1 MKLVCTILVAALL
14 GASACVEKHDGEGT
28 SKQYAK
34 SFDNRTTVQVE
45 IAGSGEGQYYAV
57 YYDFPYE
64 EGSLVK
70 QPALAGRTPISTTLD
85 VPRDVTELYIV
96 GNGGLVRQAVG
107 NVRLAV
113 APAKS
118 PAVRAADVNPVSEQ
132 VLTAVNS
139 IYFPESTNNVR
150 GEDLFKC
157 TDLVVTETPA
167 TEAFEQADV
176 WLTFLGDGGS
186 RQGQLYG
193 KLWFYTYETARRAN
207 LTRGDCT
214 FYGVKND
221 EVVPVDF
228 ADIQAGRSCVFD
240 TKAEIVS
247 GIPSYKRHLL
257 GRFDKGLS
265 IGFVYSGNSVVQFTT
280 PMLNAKVANCTLKYG
295 DKSGSFQIVDKYVAN
310 GFVRHIRVGD
320 FEGNVLGM
328 ENRSV
333 TESTKYDGDYND
345 ILCLIET
352 NPVAIEPEEE
362 IGKGDTG
369 TSGEGN
375 VDKKEYRVTAG
386 IYLFEDNYPY
396 TGDFDFN
403 DAVVE
408 YRITDYYKSS
418 NKAKQVAVRVLA
430 TGAQYD
436 NEFGFKTVGGSFS
449 PFADHLSGYRNVY
462 SGQSFETV
470 GETVS
475 YTLYGDIVPYLNNG
489 KGYIYQSTVHTKD
502 YPYVLEIPLSDP
514 DDASW
519 RFEWPQEMKSIDEC
533 YYFLHAADGG
543 PRAKDWYRTP
553 RPDAPVFRR

>member
-1 MKLVCTILVAALL
+1 MDNR
-14 GASACVEKHDGEGT
+14 DGEGI
-28 SKQYAK
+28 SKQYAR
-34 SFDNRTTVQVE
+34 SFDNRTTVKVE
-45 IAGSGEGQYYAV
+45 IAGSGEGQYYAL
-57 YYDFPYE
+57 YYEFPYE

-70 QPALAGRTPISTTLD
+70 QPALAGFTPISTTLD
-85 VPRDVTELYIV
+85 VPCDVSELYIV
-96 GNGGLVRQAVG
+96 GNGDLVRKAVG
-107 NVRLAV
+107 DVRLAV
-113 APAKS
+113 TPPKS
-118 PAVRAADVNPVSEQ
+118 PAVRAADVNRVAEE

-139 IYFPESTNNVR
+139 RYFPESTNNIR
-150 GEDLFKC
+150 GDDLFKC
-157 TDLVVTETPA
+157 TDLVVTQTPSTA
-167 TEAFEQADV
+167 SFDKADV

-193 KLWFYTYETARRAN
+193 KLWFYTYETSRKGS
-207 LTRGDCT
+207 LTRSDCT
-214 FYGVKND
+214 FYGVKNG

-228 ADIQAGRSCVFD
+228 SDIQAGRNCVFD

-247 GIPSYKRHLL
+247 GISSYKRYLL
-257 GRFDKGLS
+257 GRFDKGLN

-280 PMLNAKVANCTLKYG
+280 PALNARVVDYTLNYS
-295 DKSGSFQIVDKYVAN
+295 DKSGSFRIVDKHVAN

-345 ILCLIET
+345 MLCLIES

-362 IGKGDTG
+362 IG
-369 TSGEGN
+369 GEEFEKN
-375 VDKKEYRVTAG
+375 EYKVTAG

-396 TGDFDFN
+396 QGDSDFN

-436 NEFGFKTVGGSFS
+436 NEFGFKTAGSAFS
-449 PFADHLSGYRNVY
+449 PFVENLSGYRNVY
-462 SGQSFETV
+462 SGQPFEPV

-489 KGYIYQSTVHTKD
+489 KGYIFKSTVHTKD
-502 YPYVLEIPLSDP
+502 YPYVLEIPLCDP

-519 RFEWPQEMKSIDEC
+519 RFEWPREMKSIDEC
-533 YYFLHAADGG
+533 YYFLHSVDGG
-543 PRAKDWYRTP
+543 PRAKDWYKKS
-553 RPDAPVFRR
+553 RPNAPVFHR

>member
-1 MKLVCTILVAALL
+1 M
-14 GASACVEKHDGEGT
+14 
-28 SKQYAK
+28 
-34 SFDNRTTVQVE
+34 
-45 IAGSGEGQYYAV
+45 
-57 YYDFPYE
+57 
-64 EGSLVK
+64 
-70 QPALAGRTPISTTLD
+70 
-85 VPRDVTELYIV
+85 
-96 GNGGLVRQAVG
+96 RQAVG
-107 NVRLAV
+107 DIRLSV
-113 APAKS
+113 SPAKS
-118 PAVRAADVNPVSEQ
+118 PAVRAADVNRVSEQ

-157 TDLVVTETPA
+157 TDLVVTETQTTA
-167 TEAFEQADV
+167 AFEKADV

-193 KLWFYTYETARRAN
+193 KLWFYTYETSRKGS

-214 FYGVKND
+214 FYGVKNGK
-221 EVVPVDF
+221 VVPVDY
-228 ADIQAGRSCVFD
+228 ADIQSGRNCMFD

-247 GIPSYKRHLL
+247 GISSYKRYLL
-257 GRFDKGLS
+257 GRFEKGLS
-265 IGFVYSGNSVVQFTT
+265 IGFAYSGNSVVQFTT
-280 PMLNAKVANCTLKYG
+280 PELNAKVSDYTLRYG
-295 DKSGSFQIVDKYVAN
+295 DKSGSFRIVDKHLAN

-345 ILCLIET
+345 MLCLIET

-369 TSGEGN
+369 TSGAGN
-375 VDKKEYRVTAG
+375 IDKKEYRVTAG

-408 YRITDYYKSS
+408 YCITDYYKSS

-449 PFADHLSGYRNVY
+449 PFLDHLNGYRNVY
-462 SGQSFETV
+462 AGQDFQPV

-475 YTLYGDIVPYLNNG
+475 HTLYGDIMPYLNNG

-514 DDASW
+514 DDAAW
-519 RFEWPQEMKSIDEC
+519 RFEWPQEMRSIDEC
-533 YYFLHAADGG
+533 YYFLHDAAGG
-543 PRAKDWYRTP
+543 PRAKDWYRRP
-553 RPDAPVFRR
+553 RPNAPVYRR